1 MLTAG
6 LIMEENSQQIMSLT
20 CMEKAQE
27 LNALLRSI
35 EQSVET
41 IHNYALDQ
49 LYKLEE
55 QYRTDNNVGEYL
67 ENVAEVA
74 EIAAM
79 HTDGAVA
86 VYMRFSPELET
97 GQPGMFLVR
106 DNETKLFVDTPPTDI
121 SQYDPEDVG
130 HVGWY
135 YIPLANG
142 KATWIEPYYNENI
155 DVEMISYTIP
165 IYINGTAIGVIGM
178 DIDMQVIQRILS
190 NIQIYDTGYAFL
202 LGRQGTVYYH
212 QTYVGGT
219 LPSQNERELSYLMEQ
234 IHESEETALLDYKW
248 DGEKRKATYTTLA
261 NGMLF
266 TVSAPEKEI
275 NAVRNRLALQNLLL
289 FGGVLFVSIF
299 LTMRLTRMMIKPL
312 QHLTETSRKIAEG
325 DYEVDIPIFYEDE
338 VGVLAESFRK
348 MTKNL
353 GIYVDYINKLAY
365 MDGLTRVGNKTAYMD
380 KINSLEA
387 MIAQGNAA
395 FSVFVMDIN
404 DLKVINDQ
412 YGHEEG
418 DCMLVDAVKLMRT
431 SFGRDAVYRIGGDE
445 FAVIIEQPGEQI
457 CREMEQRMEHAMKAF
472 NENCERYNGGVHI
485 AWGRATYDAAED
497 TCYSDV
503 FCRADKEMYERKV
516 RMKEEHQ

>member
-6 LIMEENSQQIMSLT
+6 LIIEENSQQIMSLT

-41 IHNYALDQ
+41 IHNYALDRLQ
-49 LYKLEE
+49 KMEKEYQEE
-55 QYRTDNNVGEYL
+55 GYVREYL

-86 VYMRFSPELET
+86 VYMRFAPELESI
-97 GQPGMFLVR
+97 QQGMFLVR
-106 DNETKLFVDTPPTDI
+106 NEETQQFVDMPVTDI
-121 SQYDPEDVG
+121 SLYDSEDVG

-142 KATWIEPYYNENI
+142 KATWMEPYYNKNI
-155 DVEMISYTIP
+155 GVDMISYIIP
-165 IYINGTAIGVIGM
+165 IYINDTAIGLIGM
-178 DIDMQVIQRILS
+178 DIDMQVIQEILS
-190 NIQIYDTGYAFL
+190 NIKIYDTGYAFL

-212 QTYVGGT
+212 QAYLDGL
-219 LPSQNERELSYLMEQ
+219 LPSQNEEEFSYLMEQ
-234 IHESEETALLDYKW
+234 INASEENALLDYTW
-248 DGEKRKATYTTLA
+248 NGENRKATYTTLA

-266 TVSAPEKEI
+266 TVSAPENEI

-289 FGGVLFVSIF
+289 LGGVLLISIF
-299 LTMRLTRMMIKPL
+299 LTMRLTRMMIRPL
-312 QHLTETSRKIAEG
+312 QHLTETSRRIAEG
-325 DYEVDIPIFYEDE
+325 DYEVDIPTFHKDE

-348 MTKNL
+348 MAKNL
-353 GIYVDYINKLAY
+353 GIYMDYINKLAY

-387 MIAQGNAA
+387 MIAQGHAA

-404 DLKVINDQ
+404 DLKMINDQ

-445 FAVIIEQPGEQI
+445 FAVIIEEPGEQI
-457 CREMEQRMEHAMKAF
+457 CREMEQRMENAMKIF
-472 NENCERYNGGVHI
+472 NESCDRYNGGLHI
-485 AWGRATYDAAED
+485 AFGRATYDAETD
-497 TCYSDV
+497 ICYSDV
-503 FCRADKEMYERKV
+503 FCRADKEMYERKD
-516 RMKEEHQ
+516 RMKEEKR